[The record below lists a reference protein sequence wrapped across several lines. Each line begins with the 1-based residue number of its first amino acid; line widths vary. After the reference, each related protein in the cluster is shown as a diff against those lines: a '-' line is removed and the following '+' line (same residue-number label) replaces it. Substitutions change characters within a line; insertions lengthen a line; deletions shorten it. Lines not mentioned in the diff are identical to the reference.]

1 MGDRS
6 SAFRM
11 FSRALTRYASFI
23 FSTVVAVA
31 DRLVGFKLDAGTD
44 ERIMLVSRDEQ
55 SVLVV
60 TYKDVKACVASAFAY
75 VFFRYHS
82 VASLTQN
89 IVFGFLGSWRR
100 DERCGPL
107 VGKYMLRED
116 IQYGENR

>member
-1 MGDRS
+1 M
-6 SAFRM
+6 
-11 FSRALTRYASFI
+11 
-23 FSTVVAVA
+23 AVA
-31 DRLVGFKLDAGTD
+31 DSLVGVKLDAGTD

-75 VFFRYHS
+75 VSLQYHS

-89 IVFGFLGSWRR
+89 FVFVFLGSWRR

-116 IQYGENR
+116 VHYGENR